1 MTARFAE
8 FEQAGGV
15 DHNNDILGGRM
26 PSWMD
31 EPEEPDGVPPVWR
44 KCVARL
50 GEELTPRQ
58 FNTCIRPLQVHLE
71 GTKLVL
77 LAPNDH
83 VKKQV
88 RDEYLP
94 LVWDLFDLDEHSDI
108 QELELMIGSRE
119 RAAGSPLRAERTR
132 RTSTGTPDTREPN
145 LDRSQ
150 RFANYVE
157 GKSNEV
163 AKAAARQVASNVGR
177 SYNPLLLYGGVGL
190 GKTHLMHAVGNEVLE
205 TAPGAN
211 VVYLHSQQFV
221 NDMVKGI
228 GTGTIRQTMQYYS
241 SMDVLLI
248 DDIQFFA
255 KRIKSQEEFF
265 HVFNAVV
272 EHNHQMVLTSDQY
285 PTEIDG
291 LEERLTSRFVGGLT
305 TELEAPELETRVAI
319 LKKKGEAEGIEVPD
333 DVAFHIAENI
343 RSNVRELEGALQRV
357 IAHARF
363 RRSEVSIELVRRAL
377 HDLLAIHGRQVTVE
391 TIQKVVADYYNM
403 KVSDLLSQK
412 RNRTVARPRQIAM
425 CLAKEFTKNSL
436 PDIGEKFGG
445 RDHTTVLYAYRRIN
459 ALRGTNPDIAEDYK
473 IISRLLTH

>member
-1 MTARFAE
+1 
-8 FEQAGGV
+8 
-15 DHNNDILGGRM
+15 M
-26 PSWMD
+26 PSWVD
-31 EPEEPDGVPPVWR
+31 EPEDPDGVPLVWR
-44 KCVARL
+44 KCLARL
-50 GEELTPRQ
+50 EEELTSRQ
-58 FNTCIRPLQVHLE
+58 FNTFIRPLQVRLE

-83 VKKQV
+83 VKRQV
-88 RDEYLP
+88 RDEHLP
-94 LVWDLFDLDEHSDI
+94 LVWDLFDLDEHSDV
-108 QELELMIGSRE
+108 QELELTIGTRE
-119 RAAGSPLRAERTR
+119 RTAGAPLRVERIR
-132 RTSTGTPDTREPN
+132 KGSLDSREPN
-145 LDRSQ
+145 LDRSHV
-150 RFANYVE
+150 FANYVE

-163 AKAAARQVASNVGR
+163 AKAAAQQVASNVGR

-190 GKTHLMHAVGNEVLE
+190 GKTHLMHAVGNAVLAD
-205 TAPGAN
+205 APKAN

-255 KRIKSQEEFF
+255 NRIKSQEEFF

-272 EHNHQMVLTSDQY
+272 EQNHQMVLTSDQY

-305 TELEAPELETRVAI
+305 TELEPPELETRVAI

-363 RRSEVSIELVRRAL
+363 RRSEVSIDLVKRAL
-377 HDLLAIHGRQVTVE
+377 HDLLAIHGRQITVE
-391 TIQKVVADYYNM
+391 TIQKVVADYFNM
-403 KVSDLLSQK
+403 KVSDLLSK
-412 RNRTVARPRQIAM
+412 RRNRTVARPRQIAM

-445 RDHTTVLYAYRRIN
+445 RDHTTVLHAYRRIN
-459 ALRGTNPDIAEDYK
+459 ELRESSTDIAEDYK
-473 IISRLLTH
+473 ILSRLLTH

>member
-1 MTARFAE
+1 
-8 FEQAGGV
+8 
-15 DHNNDILGGRM
+15 M
-26 PSWMD
+26 PGWVD
-31 EPEEPDGVPPVWR
+31 EPEDSDGVPLAWR
-44 KCVARL
+44 RCLARL
-50 GEELTPRQ
+50 EEELTSRQ
-58 FNTCIRPLQVHLE
+58 FNTFIRPLQVRLE
-71 GTKLVL
+71 GTKLVV

-94 LVWDLFDLDEHSDI
+94 LVWDLFDLDEHTDI
-108 QELELMIGSRE
+108 QELELTVGTRE
-119 RAAGSPLRAERTR
+119 RSVGTPLRVERTR
-132 RTSTGTPDTREPN
+132 KGSRDTREPN
-145 LDRSQ
+145 LDRSHV
-150 RFANYVE
+150 FANYVE

-163 AKAAARQVASNVGR
+163 AKAAAHRVATNVGR
-177 SYNPLLLYGGVGL
+177 SYNPLCLYGGVGL

-205 TAPGAN
+205 NTPEAN

-221 NDMVKGI
+221 NDMVRGI
-228 GTGTIRQTMQYYS
+228 GSGTIRQTMQYYR

-255 KRIKSQEEFF
+255 NKLRSQEEFF

-272 EHNHQMVLTSDQY
+272 EQNHQMVLTCDKY

-291 LEERLTSRFVGGLT
+291 LEERLKSRFVGGLT
-305 TELEAPELETRVAI
+305 TEVEPPELETRVAI

-357 IAHARF
+357 IAHAQF
-363 RRSEVSIELVRRAL
+363 RRSEVSIDLVKRAL

-391 TIQKVVADYYNM
+391 NIQKVVADYFNM
-403 KVSDLLSQK
+403 KVSDLLSK
-412 RNRTVARPRQIAM
+412 RRNRTVARPRQIAM
-425 CLAKEFTKNSL
+425 CLAKEFTRNSL

-445 RDHTTVLYAYRRIN
+445 RDHTTVLHAYRRIN
-459 ALRGTNPDIAEDYK
+459 ALRESSTDIAEDYK
-473 IISRLLTH
+473 ILSRLLTN

>member
-1 MTARFAE
+1 
-8 FEQAGGV
+8 
-15 DHNNDILGGRM
+15 M
-26 PSWMD
+26 PSWVD
-31 EPEEPDGVPPVWR
+31 EPEDPDGVPLVWR
-44 KCVARL
+44 RCLARL
-50 GEELTPRQ
+50 EEELTPRQ
-58 FNTCIRPLQVHLE
+58 YNTFIRPLQVRLE
-71 GTKLVL
+71 GAKLVI
-77 LAPNDH
+77 LAPNDY

-88 RDEYLP
+88 REEYLP
-94 LVWDLFDLDEHSDI
+94 LVWDLFDLDEHADV
-108 QELELMIGSRE
+108 QELELTVGSRE
-119 RAAGSPLRAERTR
+119 RQAGAPLRVDRPR
-132 RTSTGTPDTREPN
+132 KGSRDTREPN
-145 LDRSQ
+145 IDRSHV
-150 RFANYVE
+150 FANYVE

-163 AKAAARQVASNVGR
+163 AKAAARQVATNVGR

-190 GKTHLMHAVGNEVLE
+190 GKTHLMHAVGNEVLDH
-205 TAPGAN
+205 TPDAN

-255 KRIKSQEEFF
+255 NRIKSQEEFF

-272 EHNHQMVLTSDQY
+272 EQNHQMVLTSDQY

-305 TELEAPELETRVAI
+305 TELEPPELETRVAI
-319 LKKKGEAEGIEVPD
+319 LKKKGEAEGIDVPD

-357 IAHARF
+357 IAHARY
-363 RRSEVSIELVRRAL
+363 RRSEVSIDLVKRAL
-377 HDLLAIHGRQVTVE
+377 HDLLAIHGRQITIE
-391 TIQKVVADYYNM
+391 NIQKVVAEYFNM
-403 KVSDLLSQK
+403 RVSDLLSQR

-425 CLAKEFTKNSL
+425 CLAKEFTRNSL

-445 RDHTTVLYAYRRIN
+445 RDHTTVLHAYRRIN
-459 ALRGTNPDIAEDYK
+459 ALRESSTDIAEDYK
-473 IISRLLTH
+473 ILSRLLTH